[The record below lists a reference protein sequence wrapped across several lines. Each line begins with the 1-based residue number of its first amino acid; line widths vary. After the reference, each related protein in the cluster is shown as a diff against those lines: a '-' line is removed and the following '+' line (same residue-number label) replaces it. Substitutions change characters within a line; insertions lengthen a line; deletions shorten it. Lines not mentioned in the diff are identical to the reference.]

1 MSMQKVILVGIAIL
15 GMLASHDAFPAGQF
29 VEVGDIITA
38 NYLGN
43 KVAKFNP
50 ITGSQQTLGTFTA
63 PMDIAMS
70 AAGDL
75 YVGELGGAIKRLS
88 IADGTITI
96 LNPASALTSVRGLAI
111 GPNGNLYA
119 TGRSGSLDVV
129 MQINLVSGTE
139 TILTQS
145 DKLSLPTGIEFLDD
159 KTLVVASFLNNA
171 IVTIDL
177 TTGKQ
182 SVIAQGGVWIDH
194 PWGLAVFGNKVYSG
208 HYDSKQIN
216 SVTSDTGAITKVGA
230 VPGFPYG
237 FAVEP
242 TGNLLIGAAA
252 SAPGQ
257 NDMLIRLSPEGSI
270 LANFD
275 AGPRQQIS
283 GIVVSTVR
291 VGTPPTN
298 ALPRIDPIPDQVVN
312 EGSLITFRV
321 TATDPD
327 SPPQVVTFSLEPG
340 APSGATISQD
350 GRFSWT
356 PNEIHGPG
364 TYQIAIRGTDNGV
377 PPLYDT
383 ATVNIVVREVN
394 SPPTLD
400 YIGDHVLRPGQNV
413 SIALHASDPDLPPQ
427 TLTFALEQG
436 PPGSSVTPDG
446 QFSWTPGPEQAGTS
460 HIVTVIVSDG
470 SVPALT
476 SKQSFT
482 INVLA
487 PVMVEVGDIV
497 AADFDANAVFR
508 IDAKSG
514 DQAVLGNFNGP
525 TDVSFSTNGSLYV
538 CEWSGTVKRLDLAT
552 GAVTL
557 VSQSTLLSEL
567 WGIVTAPD
575 GTIFVTSADQNS
587 VVRIAPESGETTL
600 LTQNGLLF
608 GPHGI
613 EFLDAEHLIVSSMYN
628 NKLVVVSLADGSQ
641 TAVTDQEGL
650 DLPWGVTSSDSGLY
664 VANYGSHIILRVENG
679 VHQPFYQLE
688 QSAPACLAIDGNG
701 QVFVA
706 VHDPT
711 GAQVLRL
718 SSEGVLLQTYT
729 GTEMTYIMG
738 LEISPIRI
746 VVGDPNGV
754 PAPTLHVART
764 VHNFY
769 RLDFEGVPGVT
780 YRLQCSDAIEAALWK
795 PLASVKANE
804 LGIAEYIDTQTNTGS
819 NKFYRAIYP

>member
-1 MSMQKVILVGIAIL
+1 MFGVLV
-15 GMLASHDAFPAGQF
+15 SHYALSAGQF
-29 VEVGDIITA
+29 VEIGDIITA

-50 ITGSQQTLGTFTA
+50 ITGSQQTLGVFTA
-63 PMDIAMS
+63 PMDVAMS
-70 AAGDL
+70 ADGDL

-88 IADGTITI
+88 IADGTITV
-96 LNPASALTSVRGLAI
+96 LNPASVLTSVRGLAI
-111 GPNGNLYA
+111 GQNGNLYA
-119 TGRSGSLDVV
+119 TGRRGTLDVV
-129 MQINLVSGTE
+129 MQINPVTGTE

-159 KTLVVASFLNNA
+159 KTLVVASFLNNS

-182 SVIAQGGVWIDH
+182 SVIAQGGVWVDH

-216 SVTSDTGAITKVGA
+216 SVTPDTGVITKVGT

-252 SAPGQ
+252 GAPGQ

-291 VGTPPTN
+291 VGTPSTN
-298 ALPRIDPIPDQVVN
+298 APPKIDPIPDQTVN

-327 SPPQVVTFSLEPG
+327 SPPQVVTFALEAG
-340 APSGATISQD
+340 APPGATISQD
-350 GRFSWT
+350 GKFSWT
-356 PNEIHGPG
+356 PNETNGPA
-364 TYQIAIRGTDNGV
+364 TYQIVVRATDNGV
-377 PPLYDT
+377 PPLHDT
-383 ATVNIVVREVN
+383 AIANIIVREVN

-400 YIGDHVLRPGQNV
+400 HIGDHVLRPGQTV
-413 SIALHASDPDLPPQ
+413 SIALHASDPDLPAQ

-460 HIVTVIVSDG
+460 HTVTVTVSD
-470 SVPALT
+470 SFVPALT

-482 INVLA
+482 VNVLA
-487 PVMVEVGDIV
+487 PVVVEVGDIF

-514 DQAVLGNFNGP
+514 ENAVLGNFDGP

-552 GAVTL
+552 GVVTL
-557 VSQSTLLSEL
+557 VSQSTLLSEV

-587 VVRIAPESGETTL
+587 VVRIAPESGETTV
-600 LTQNGLLF
+600 LTQDGLLF

-613 EFLDAEHLIVSSMYN
+613 DLLDANHLIVSSMYN

-641 TAVTDQEGL
+641 TAFTDQEGL
-650 DLPWGVTSSDSGLY
+650 DLPWGVAVSDSELY
-664 VANYGSHIILRVENG
+664 VANYGSHTILQVANG
-679 VHQPFYQLE
+679 VFQPFYQLE
-688 QSAPACLAIDGNG
+688 QNAPACLGIDDNG
-701 QVFVA
+701 QVYIA
-706 VHDPT
+706 VHDST
-711 GAQVLRL
+711 GARVLRL
-718 SSEGVLLQTYT
+718 SSDGVLLQTYA
-729 GTEMTYIMG
+729 GAEMTSVMG

-746 VVGDPNGV
+746 VVGNPNLV
-754 PAPTLHVART
+754 PAPTLHLART
-764 VHNFY
+764 DNNFY
-769 RLDFEGVPGVT
+769 RLTFEGVPGVT
-780 YRLQCSDAIEAALWK
+780 YRLQCSDAMESPLWES
-795 PLASVKANE
+795 LASVKANE
-804 LGIAEYIDTQTNTGS
+804 PGVAEYIDTQTNTGS
-819 NKFYRAIYP
+819 NKFYRVIYP

>member
-1 MSMQKVILVGIAIL
+1 
-15 GMLASHDAFPAGQF
+15 AGQF

-43 KVAKFNP
+43 KVVKFNP

-70 AAGDL
+70 TGGDL

-88 IADGTITI
+88 IAEDTIAI
-96 LNPASALTSVRGLAI
+96 LNPASALTSVHGLAI

-129 MQINLVSGTE
+129 MQIDPVGGTE
-139 TILTQS
+139 AILTQS

-159 KTLVVASFLNNA
+159 NSLVVASFLNNA
-171 IVTIDL
+171 IVKIDL
-177 TTGKQ
+177 ITGKQ

-194 PWGLAVFGNKVYSG
+194 PWGLAVFGNQVYSG

-216 SVTSDTGAITKVGA
+216 SVTPDTGIITKVGV

-298 ALPRIDPIPDQVVN
+298 SPPQIDPVPDQTVN
-312 EGSLITFRV
+312 EGSLVAFRV

-327 SPPQVVTFSLEPG
+327 SPPQVVTFTLEPG
-340 APSGATISQD
+340 APPGATISQD

-364 TYQIAIRGTDNGV
+364 TYQIAIRGTDSGV
-377 PPLYDT
+377 PPLYGSV
-383 ATVNIVVREVN
+383 TVNILVREVN
-394 SPPTLD
+394 LPPTLD
-400 YIGDHVLRPGQNV
+400 HIGDHVLRPGQTV
-413 SIALHASDPDLPPQ
+413 SVALHASDPDLPVQ

-436 PPGSSVTPDG
+436 PPGSSVSPEG

-460 HIVTVIVSDG
+460 HAVTVAVSD
-470 SVPALT
+470 SFVPALT

-482 INVLA
+482 VNVLA
-487 PVMVEVGDIV
+487 PVMVEVGDIF
-497 AADFDANAVFR
+497 AADFDANAVFK

-514 DQAVLGNFNGP
+514 DQSVLGNFDGP
-525 TDVSFSTNGSLYV
+525 TDVSFCTNGSLYV
-538 CEWSGTVKRLDLAT
+538 CEWSGVVKRLDLAT
-552 GAVTL
+552 GEITL

-567 WGIVTAPD
+567 WGSSQPPTAP
-575 GTIFVTSADQNS
+575 
-587 VVRIAPESGETTL
+587 
-600 LTQNGLLF
+600 
-608 GPHGI
+608 
-613 EFLDAEHLIVSSMYN
+613 SS
-628 NKLVVVSLADGSQ
+628 SQ
-641 TAVTDQEGL
+641 
-650 DLPWGVTSSDSGLY
+650 
-664 VANYGSHIILRVENG
+664 
-679 VHQPFYQLE
+679 
-688 QSAPACLAIDGNG
+688 
-701 QVFVA
+701 
-706 VHDPT
+706 
-711 GAQVLRL
+711 
-718 SSEGVLLQTYT
+718 
-729 GTEMTYIMG
+729 
-738 LEISPIRI
+738 
-746 VVGDPNGV
+746 
-754 PAPTLHVART
+754 APTKT
-764 VHNFY
+764 
-769 RLDFEGVPGVT
+769 
-780 YRLQCSDAIEAALWK
+780 
-795 PLASVKANE
+795 AS
-804 LGIAEYIDTQTNTGS
+804 
-819 NKFYRAIYP
+819 

>member
-1 MSMQKVILVGIAIL
+1 MQRVILIGVATFGIL
-15 GMLASHDAFPAGQF
+15 VSHNAFPAGHF

-70 AAGDL
+70 TGGEL

-88 IADGTITI
+88 IAEGTVTI

-111 GPNGNLYA
+111 GPNGSLYA

-129 MQINLVSGTE
+129 MQIDPVTGTE

-159 KTLVVASFLNNA
+159 KTIVVASFLNNA
-171 IVTIDL
+171 IVTIDSA
-177 TTGKQ
+177 TGKQ

-216 SVTSDTGAITKVGA
+216 SVTTDTGAIIKVGN

-257 NDMLIRLSPEGSI
+257 NDMLIRLSPEGVI
-270 LANFD
+270 IANFD

-283 GIVVSTVR
+283 GIVVSAVR

-298 ALPRIDPIPDQVVN
+298 SQPQIDPVPDQTVN
-312 EGSLITFRV
+312 EGSLVSFRV

-327 SPPQVVTFSLEPG
+327 SPPQVVTFTLEPG
-340 APSGATISQD
+340 APPGATISQD

-356 PNEIHGPG
+356 PNETHGPG

-377 PPLYDT
+377 PPLYGT

-394 SPPTLD
+394 LPPTLD
-400 YIGDHVLRPGQNV
+400 YVGDHVLRPGQTV
-413 SIALHASDPDLPPQ
+413 SVALHASDPDLPAQ

-436 PPGSSVTPDG
+436 PPGSSVSPDG

-460 HIVTVIVSDG
+460 HTVTVTVSD
-470 SVPALT
+470 SFVPALT

-487 PVMVEVGDIV
+487 PVTVEVGDII
-497 AADFDANAVFR
+497 AADFDANTVFR

-514 DQAVLGNFNGP
+514 DQAVLGSFDGP
-525 TDVSFSTNGSLYV
+525 TDVSFCTNGSLYV
-538 CEWSGTVKRLDLAT
+538 CEWNGTVKRLDLAT
-552 GAVTL
+552 GGITL

-587 VVRIAPESGETTL
+587 VVKIVPDSGETTV
-600 LTQNGLLF
+600 LTQDGLLF

-613 EFLDAEHLIVSSMYN
+613 GFLDADHLIVSSMYN

-641 TAVTDQEGL
+641 TAVTDEDGL
-650 DLPWGVTSSDSGLY
+650 DLPWGVTTSDSGLY
-664 VANYGSHIILRVENG
+664 VANYGSRIILRAANG
-679 VHQPFYQLE
+679 SLQPFYQPE
-688 QSAPACLAIDGNG
+688 QTAPACLATDGNG

-706 VHDPT
+706 VHDPA

-718 SSEGVLLQTYT
+718 SSEGALLQTYASA
-729 GTEMTYIMG
+729 EMTSVMG

-746 VVGDPNGV
+746 VVGNPNIV
-754 PAPTLHVART
+754 PAPTLHVTRT
-764 VHNFY
+764 DNNFY
-769 RLDFEGVPGVT
+769 RLSFEGVSGVT
-780 YRLQCSDAIEAALWK
+780 YRLQQSDALAPVLWA

-804 LGIAEYIDTQTNTGS
+804 LGIAEYIDTQINTGS
-819 NKFYRAIYP
+819 NKFFRAIYP

>member
-1 MSMQKVILVGIAIL
+1 MEKVILIGVATF
-15 GMLASHDAFPAGQF
+15 GMLMSHNAFPAGQY

-43 KVAKFNP
+43 KVVKFNP

-70 AAGDL
+70 TGGDL

-88 IADGTITI
+88 IAEGTITI
-96 LNPASALTSVRGLAI
+96 LNPASALTSVRGLVI

-129 MQINLVSGTE
+129 MQIDPVSGTE
-139 TILTQS
+139 AILTQS

-159 KTLVVASFLNNA
+159 NSLVVASFLNNA
-171 IVTIDL
+171 IVKIDL
-177 TTGKQ
+177 ITGKQ

-194 PWGLAVFGNKVYSG
+194 PWGLAVFGNQVYSG

-216 SVTSDTGAITKVGA
+216 SVTPDTGIITKVGI

-257 NDMLIRLSPEGSI
+257 NDMLIRVSPEGSI
-270 LANFD
+270 VANFD

-298 ALPRIDPIPDQVVN
+298 SPPQIDPVPDQTVN
-312 EGSLITFRV
+312 EGSLVTFRV

-327 SPPQVVTFSLEPG
+327 SPPQVVTFTLDPG
-340 APSGATISQD
+340 APPGATISQD

-377 PPLYDT
+377 PPLYGSV
-383 ATVNIVVREVN
+383 TVNIVVREVN
-394 SPPTLD
+394 LPPTLD
-400 YIGDHVLRPGQNV
+400 HIGDDVLRPGQTV
-413 SIALHASDPDLPPQ
+413 SVALHASDPDLPAQ

-436 PPGSSVTPDG
+436 PPGSSVSPDG

-460 HIVTVIVSDG
+460 HTVTVTVSD
-470 SVPALT
+470 SFVPALT

-482 INVLA
+482 VNVLA
-487 PVMVEVGDIV
+487 PVMVEVGDIF

-514 DQAVLGNFNGP
+514 DQVVLGSFDGP
-525 TDVSFSTNGSLYV
+525 TDVSFCTNGSLYV
-538 CEWSGTVKRLDLAT
+538 CEWSGVVKRLDLAT
-552 GAVTL
+552 GEITL

-567 WGIVTAPD
+567 WGVVAAPD

-587 VVRIAPESGETTL
+587 IVRIAPETGEATV
-600 LTQNGLLF
+600 LTQDGLLF

-613 EFLDAEHLIVSSMYN
+613 DFLDANHLIVSSMYN
-628 NKLVVVSLADGSQ
+628 NKLVAVSLADGSQ
-641 TAVTDQEGL
+641 TALAEEEGL
-650 DLPWGVTSSDSGLY
+650 DLPWGVVASDSGPY
-664 VANYGSHIILRVENG
+664 VANYGSHIILRAANG
-679 VHQPFYQLE
+679 ALEPFYQFD
-688 QSAPACLAIDGNG
+688 QNAPACLAIDGNG

-718 SSEGVLLQTYT
+718 SSEGVLLQTYA
-729 GTEMTYIMG
+729 GAEMTSVMG

-746 VVGDPNGV
+746 VVGDPSMV
-754 PAPTLHVART
+754 PAPTLHVTRT
-764 VHNFY
+764 DNNFY
-769 RLDFEGVPGVT
+769 RVSFEGVPGVT
-780 YRLQCSDAIEAALWK
+780 YRLQHSDALGPALWET
-795 PLASVKANE
+795 LASVKASE
-804 LGIAEYIDTQTNTGS
+804 LGIAEYIDIQINTGS
-819 NKFYRAIYP
+819 NRFYRAIYP

>member
-1 MSMQKVILVGIAIL
+1 MQKVILVGIAVL
-15 GMLASHDAFPAGQF
+15 GMLVSHNAFPAGQF

-43 KVAKFNP
+43 KVVKFNP
-50 ITGSQQTLGTFTA
+50 VTGSQQTLGTFTA

-70 AAGDL
+70 ASGDL
-75 YVGELGGAIKRLS
+75 YVAELGGAIKRLS
-88 IADGTITI
+88 IVENTITI
-96 LNPASALTSVRGLAI
+96 INPASALTSVRGLAI
-111 GPNGNLYA
+111 GSNGNIYA

-129 MQINLVSGTE
+129 MQIDPVTGTE
-139 TILTQS
+139 TILTQG
-145 DKLSLPTGIEFLDD
+145 DKLSLPTGIEFIDD
-159 KTLVVASFLNNA
+159 KTLVVASFLNSA

-194 PWGLAVFGNKVYSG
+194 PCGVAVFGDKVYSG
-208 HYDSKQIN
+208 HYDSKQVN
-216 SVTSDTGAITKVGA
+216 SVTTDTGAIAKVGN

-298 ALPRIDPIPDQVVN
+298 APPRIDPIPDQVVN
-312 EGSLITFRV
+312 EGSSITFLV

-340 APSGATISQD
+340 APSGATMSQD

-377 PPLYDT
+377 PPLHDT

-394 SPPTLD
+394 LPPTLD
-400 YIGDHVLRPGQNV
+400 YIGDHVLRPGQTV
-413 SIALHASDPDLPPQ
+413 SIALHASDPDLPAQ
-427 TLTFALEQG
+427 TLTFGLDQG

-460 HIVTVIVSDG
+460 HTVTVTVSD
-470 SVPALT
+470 SFVPALT

-482 INVLA
+482 VNVLA
-487 PVMVEVGDIV
+487 PVMVEVGDII

-514 DQAVLGNFNGP
+514 DHALLGNFDGP
-525 TDVSFSTNGSLYV
+525 TDVSFSTDRSLYV

-587 VVRIAPESGETTL
+587 VVRIAPETGETTV
-600 LTQNGLLF
+600 LTQDGLLF

-613 EFLDAEHLIVSSMYN
+613 EFLDVEHLIVSSMYN
-628 NKLVVVSLADGSQ
+628 NKLVVVSLVDGSQ
-641 TAVTDQEGL
+641 TAVADEAVL
-650 DLPWGVTSSDSGLY
+650 DLPWGVATADSGMY
-664 VANYGSHIILRVENG
+664 VANYGSHIILQVANG

-688 QSAPACLAIDGNG
+688 QNAPACLAIDGNG

-706 VHDPT
+706 IHDPT
-711 GAQVLRL
+711 GAQVLKL
-718 SSEGVLLQTYT
+718 SSEGVLLQTYP
-729 GTEMTYIMG
+729 GAEMTYIMG

-746 VVGDPNGV
+746 VVGDPNVV
-754 PAPTLHVART
+754 PPPVLHVT
-764 VHNFY
+764 KTENNFY
-769 RLDFEGVPGVT
+769 RLNFEGVPGVT
-780 YRLQCSDAIEAALWK
+780 YRLECSDAIAAALWE

-804 LGIAEYIDTQTNTGS
+804 VGIAEYIDTQTSTGS
-819 NKFYRAIYP
+819 SRFYRVIFP